1 MAKSNPTRP
10 DAPRDQKR
18 IDDATDVP
26 GRGGPPLRDP
36 RSIAAM
42 DNIGLDDQADLLDPE
57 LDDAIGD
64 RAQGRRTFS
73 DDVRSD
79 EIGGI
84 PDRNL

>member
-1 MAKSNPTRP
+1 MANANPTRP
-10 DAPRDQKR
+10 NAPADEKR
-18 IDDATDVP
+18 LDGGADVP

-36 RSIAAM
+36 RSVSAL
-42 DNIGLDDQADLLDPE
+42 DNIGLDAQADLLDPA

-64 RAQGRRTFS
+64 RAQGGRVFS

-84 PDRNL
+84 PDRNQ